1 MKSKTYITEIT
12 TLREENYVDTKWGG
26 KQSSGSCLL
35 ANSPGLFVSTKKI
48 SLWVYWKVFCHFW
61 PISESYFWGDFPL
74 SFLLLYDFMIL
85 LKSRGGGTFL
95 CLVLSV
101 NIRQKKFFLKLKTEY
116 PVFCF
121 LDLDGTIL
129 NLI

>member
-1 MKSKTYITEIT
+1 
-12 TLREENYVDTKWGG
+12 
-26 KQSSGSCLL
+26 
-35 ANSPGLFVSTKKI
+35 
-48 SLWVYWKVFCHFW
+48 
-61 PISESYFWGDFPL
+61 
-74 SFLLLYDFMIL
+74 MIL

-116 PVFCF
+116 PVCF